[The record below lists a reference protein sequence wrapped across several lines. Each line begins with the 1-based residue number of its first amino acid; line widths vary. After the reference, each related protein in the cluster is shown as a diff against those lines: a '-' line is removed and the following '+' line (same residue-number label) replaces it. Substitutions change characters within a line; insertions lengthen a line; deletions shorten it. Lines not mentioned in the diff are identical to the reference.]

1 MSAIDAAIF
10 AELKETTGADFVA
23 ELVDTFLE
31 DAPKLLAALHEA
43 TASGDAGAFR
53 RAAHSLKSN
62 GNTFGAAA
70 LAGLARDLE
79 HRGLDAV
86 GGDGPALLAQVEQAY
101 SEAATLLRSLINA

>member
-1 MSAIDAAIF
+1 MSAIDTAVF
-10 AELKETTGADFVA
+10 AELKETTGVDFVV
-23 ELVDTFLE
+23 ELVHTFLE

-62 GNTFGAAA
+62 GNTFGATA

-79 HRGLDAV
+79 HRGLGAL
-86 GGDGPALLAQVEQAY
+86 GGDGPALLAQLEQAY
-101 SEAATLLRSLINA
+101 AQAAGALQGLINA